1 MKKIYVFL
9 LILFLCL
16 YTYGQEKLFSEY
28 EIEKNN
34 MPAFYKQLKESL
46 HYPLAWKNSKRSY
59 KKWRKEARNQVY
71 ECLKELPPEAQQYD
85 WVVLAKEKRNGYTA
99 YKIVFNV
106 SAWSRVPAYLLIP
119 DGEGPFPALN
129 LLHDHGGYFSIGK
142 EKMVRPFAV
151 SEQVVEA
158 AEKWALTCYDAVFV
172 GDFFAQNNYVVLAMD
187 AIFWGERGQKDKINY
202 DGQQAFA
209 SNLMQMGSSFCSV
222 ITADDLYGV
231 DFLSSLKDVDSQ
243 KIGVWGFSMGGHRSW
258 MASALSDKISASVS
272 ICWMNTTD
280 SLMTLTN
287 NQNKG
292 GSAFSMLIPGI
303 RRYLDYP
310 DVASIACPKPT
321 LFFNGAHD
329 NLFPVEGVQSAYT
342 TLQEVWKSQKASDKL
357 VTKIWDEKHFCNQE
371 MLNETLLFLNQW
383 LKE

>member
-1 MKKIYVFL
+1 MKKICVSL
-9 LILFLCL
+9 LILFICL
-16 YTYGQEKLFSEY
+16 NVIGQEKLFTEY
-28 EIEKNN
+28 EVEKNN
-34 MPAFYKQLKESL
+34 MPAFYEQLKENL
-46 HYPLAWKNSKRSY
+46 HYPLAWKKSKRSY

-71 ECLKELPPEAQQYD
+71 ECLKELPPEAQKYD
-85 WVVLAKEKRNGYTA
+85 WEVLAKEKRNGYTA

-106 SAWSRVPAYLLIP
+106 SAWSRVAAYLLIP

-129 LLHDHGGYFSIGK
+129 LLHDHGGYFTIGK

-151 SEQVVEA
+151 SEQVIEA

-231 DFLSSLKDVDSQ
+231 DFLSSLKEVDSQ

-310 DVASIACPKPT
+310 DVASIACPKPS
-321 LFFNGAHD
+321 LFFNGVHD
-329 NLFPVEGVQSAYT
+329 KLFPVEGVRSAYA
-342 TLQEVWKSQKASDKL
+342 TLQEVWESQKASDRL

-371 MLNETLLFLNQW
+371 MLNETLFFLDRW